1 MPRRASMPALLMTR
15 PGTAFMSEV
24 SSRSWRPA
32 TISGSASIASRT
44 MVSAGATALR
54 GSFAGSAAG
63 SASIA

>member
-1 MPRRASMPALLMTR
+1 MPRSASIPALLMTR
-15 PGTAFMSEV
+15 PGAAFMSDV

-44 MVSAGATALR
+44 MVRLSARVRR
-54 GSFAGSAAG
+54 GSFAGSAVG